1 MKSSG
6 EVIYFWS
13 KDVKGIQDFP
23 VFIYAGM
30 NKKINE
36 FTDASATA
44 NFSNAVSFDSDI
56 AHKLDKNWTV
66 GMTQRVDMGRKG
78 KAQLPIYDVGFRF
91 EYKL

>member
-1 MKSSG
+1 
-6 EVIYFWS
+6 
-13 KDVKGIQDFP
+13 
-23 VFIYAGM
+23 M

-36 FTDASATA
+36 FTEASATA

-78 KAQLPIYDVGFRF
+78 KAQLPYTMSDSDSSTSSECI
-91 EYKL
+91 

>member
-13 KDVKGIQDFP
+13 KDVKGIQDLP

-36 FTDASATA
+36 CTDASATA
-44 NFSNAVSFDSDI
+44 NFSSSVSFDSDI
-56 AHKLDKNWTV
+56 AHKLDTNWTV
-66 GMTQRVDMGRKG
+66 GMTQRVDMGRKR